1 MNYIYLQEW
10 VPSVASHYFW
20 MDGGARRLDHFC
32 PKLTNSKQDLVEY
45 PTNSLNGSP
54 EGLVDNPKPLVVPNN
69 MEEHCNL
76 FLH

>member
-1 MNYIYLQEW
+1 MGTICGFPL
-10 VPSVASHYFW
+10 FW

-45 PTNSLNGSP
+45 PTNSLHGSL
-54 EGLVDNPKPLVVPNN
+54 EGLVDNPKPLVVSNN